1 MVNKKARNKDQELDF
16 DLPPTKLAKT
26 ANLSTTKERKRKS
39 KPGAKRWEDEDD
51 TPKAFARMMSG
62 GSKRSGL
69 DEGGDKKRKRKP
81 EEEKKTTRSDL
92 KIQPGESLREFGR
105 RVDQAIP
112 VVFPRGNGS
121 AREKKKKKTKEVVK
135 EDEDD
140 SNLEPEE
147 GEEINS
153 DDDDEEKDMLR
164 QAREGFEAA
173 KRKRGKR
180 RGDSPDPWADLEKK
194 REQIKFGD
202 VAAAPPTL
210 KKPRALLYL
219 GGKAA
224 AAVDVDGVPKS
235 AGSLAK
241 REELAGQ
248 RRNIIEEYRK
258 MMAEKRAKEA
268 L

>member
-1 MVNKKARNKDQELDF
+1 
-16 DLPPTKLAKT
+16 
-26 ANLSTTKERKRKS
+26 
-39 KPGAKRWEDEDD
+39 
-51 TPKAFARMMSG
+51 MSG
-62 GSKRSGL
+62 GPKKSGL
-69 DEGGDKKRKRKP
+69 DDGGGGKKRKRTA
-81 EEEKKTTRSDL
+81 EQEGEKQARAEL

-105 RVDQAIP
+105 RVDQEIP

-121 AREKKKKKTKEVVK
+121 AREKRKKKAKEPVK
-135 EDEDD
+135 EQQEEDGD
-140 SNLEPEE
+140 VEPEE

-153 DDDDEEKDMLR
+153 GDDDEHKDMLR

-180 RGDSPDPWADLEKK
+180 RGDSPDPWADLDKK
-194 REQIKFGD
+194 REQIRFGE
-202 VAAAPPTL
+202 VAAAPPAL
-210 KKPRALLYL
+210 KKPKALLYL

-235 AGSLAK
+235 SGSLAR

-248 RRNIIEEYRK
+248 RRDIIQEYRE
-258 MMAEKRAKEA
+258 MIAEKRSAGA